1 MIKKMVSIATAL
13 ALSFS
18 PVAGTAVTC
27 LRTIEAAAVP
37 VRQADVS
44 APSEGNTL
52 VPIRGSFYIK
62 APAEILNRINA
73 IRKEACEEGLI
84 NPSTGN
90 KLTPSDYKPIRW
102 SSALEKIAQ
111 MRAAEAAVCQSH
123 TRPNGQICFSCVYD
137 GEQTWAEDL
146 AWNWSGI
153 MEGIEQWYEEK
164 GDWVKQN
171 SSAVTGHYTSMINPD
186 YNYTALG
193 CFRLE
198 SGGWYAVSGEF
209 SFKTGLDESAV
220 GVSGLYDQMI
230 EVPAGSAADY
240 AQYAGSTS
248 SGGKDTSSG
257 SKDTSSGGKD
267 TSSGD
272 KNTSSGGKDTSTTG
286 KSGTGKSETKKANPL
301 TLTVSSK
308 IFRQAKLKKAK
319 SFSIGPK
326 NAQGKVTYTPNAAA
340 KKAKIKVSKSG
351 KITIPKKCRKGTYRI
366 TVTAAGNSSY
376 ESVSKAV
383 VIKVK

>member
-248 SGGKDTSSG
+248 SGGKDTS
-257 SKDTSSGGKD
+257 
-267 TSSGD
+267 
-272 KNTSSGGKDTSTTG
+272 TTG